1 MKLYCDILCNTEVI
15 TSIVKLVIHTPV
27 GKFFFL
33 GVVVVVGRGG
43 GLILHC
49 CEHIDWNID

>member
-27 GKFFFL
+27 GKFFFWVV
-33 GVVVVVGRGG
+33 VVVVVGGG
-43 GLILHC
+43 V
-49 CEHIDWNID
+49 